1 MEPYL
6 EEIQKCVTSLEEQ
19 KDMIIDIAQILKA
32 AKIDGKQI
40 FICGNG
46 GSASIAS
53 HFANDLHKK
62 VFKVWALTDSVA
74 SITMW
79 ANDFNYNFV
88 FAYQM
93 EGRANKGDILIVFSG
108 SGCSKNIIQACH
120 YAHAVGMTTIGI
132 VGIDGGALKQY
143 QENLNIS
150 KLIHLPVD
158 MFHSEDGF
166 SIISHWLTFL
176 VE

>member
-6 EEIQKCVTSLEEQ
+6 DGITTVIASLEEQ
-19 KDMIIDIAQILKA
+19 KSIIVGIADDLIQAKKA
-32 AKIDGKQI
+32 GRQI

-46 GSASIAS
+46 GSAAIAS

-62 VFKVWALTDSVA
+62 EYNVWSLTDSVP

-88 FAYQM
+88 FAYQLQ
-93 EGRANKGDILIVFSG
+93 GRAHAGDILIVFSG
-108 SGCSKNIIQACH
+108 SGSSKNIIQACH
-120 YAHAVGMTTIGI
+120 YAHAFGMTTIAI
-132 VGIDGGALKQY
+132 VGIDGGACKQY
-143 QENLNIS
+143 QSNLNIS

-158 MFHSEDGF
+158 MYHSEDGF
-166 SIISHWLTFL
+166 SIFSHWITAL